1 MERTDCTLW
10 ERSWEAGSQ
19 GYCLPYLKNRLSQS
33 AWRIPLK
40 RRLNQWFGRGPRP
53 RGPYKLPGEA
63 TAAGP
68 PLRSTK
74 LWHGSAEKK
83 TNWGKGTIFRT
94 RAPGSTEG
102 TLRRGAPLCPWAQT
116 ASDVPR
122 APPLLHPRPHPLPG
136 KTASRKRWTSET
148 SAGQFPPA
156 PPLFLTVPLP
166 PPPAPPRRR
175 PHPLP
180 AGRLPGSAGPP
191 RGAPARGPPP
201 APPLFL
207 LPVPPLRLPLRSFL
221 LLPAL
226 PLLLRPRPSSRSRD
240 FPFCDP
246 RRRKETETEAQLS
259 GKREIGE
266 ERLSVIPR
274 GSPEDP
280 VCRIRACP
288 WTHHS
293 FISSF

>member
-1 MERTDCTLW
+1 MARVCGEENKLGQGHHIPDS
-10 ERSWEAGSQ
+10 RSGQHRRDTAQGRAALPLGPDGVRRPASATPSSSPPPPPSRQNRVQKAGDLRDQRRPVST
-19 GYCLPYLKNRLSQS
+19 GAASLPDS
-33 AWRIPLK
+33 AAPSS
-40 RRLNQWFGRGPRP
+40 
-53 RGPYKLPGEA
+53 
-63 TAAGP
+63 AGP
-68 PLRSTK
+68 
-74 LWHGSAEKK
+74 A
-83 TNWGKGTIFRT
+83 
-94 RAPGSTEG
+94 
-102 TLRRGAPLCPWAQT
+102 
-116 ASDVPR
+116 
-122 APPLLHPRPHPLPG
+122 
-136 KTASRKRWTSET
+136 
-148 SAGQFPPA
+148 
-156 PPLFLTVPLP
+156 
-166 PPPAPPRRR
+166 PPAPPRRR